1 MRTDAKTPRPFDK
14 VLDAFVEDLIA
25 MSDAQALG
33 LAGVDSAAILKDGLS
48 LLDRA
53 KAEAGKRRLATA
65 RARIE
70 EARADSQRTGP
81 VEASVIEAR
90 EFLLGAANDGRYT
103 LAARDLQ
110 EMSDE
115 DALRLYSQMK
125 RLEREVFPGK
135 KDST

>member
-1 MRTDAKTPRPFDK
+1 MTTDAKTPRPFDK

-25 MSDAQALG
+25 MSDAQAL
-33 LAGVDSAAILKDGLS
+33 AGVDSAAILKDGLS

-53 KAEAGKRRLATA
+53 KAEAGRRRLATA

-70 EARADSQRTGP
+70 EARADPQRAGT
-81 VEASVIEAR
+81 VEVSVKEAR
-90 EFLLGAANDGRYT
+90 EFLLDAANDGRYT

>member
-1 MRTDAKTPRPFDK
+1 MTTDAKTPRPFDK

-25 MSDAQALG
+25 MSDAEA

-53 KAEAGKRRLATA
+53 KAEASRRRLATA

-70 EARADSQRTGP
+70 EARADPQRAGT
-81 VEASVIEAR
+81 VEVSVKEAR
-90 EFLLGAANDGRYT
+90 EFLLDAANDGRYT

>member
-1 MRTDAKTPRPFDK
+1 MTTDAKTPRPFDK
-14 VLDAFVEDLIA
+14 VLNAFVEDLIA
-25 MSDAQALG
+25 MSDAQALA
-33 LAGVDSAAILKDGLS
+33 LAGVDSAAILKDGRS

-53 KAEAGKRRLATA
+53 KAEAGRRRLATA

-70 EARADSQRTGP
+70 EARADPQGTGP
-81 VEASVIEAR
+81 VEASVKEAR